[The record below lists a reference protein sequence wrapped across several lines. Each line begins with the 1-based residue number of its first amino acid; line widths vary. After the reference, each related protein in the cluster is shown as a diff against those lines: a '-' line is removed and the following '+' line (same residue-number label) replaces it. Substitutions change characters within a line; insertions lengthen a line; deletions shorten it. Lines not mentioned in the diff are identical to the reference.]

1 MSFIS
6 SEYNNMA
13 TPTTIH
19 QNGMVVATGLGPQHT
34 GNQQNLQG
42 GLSNHAVKLTMART
56 AQQAQ
61 HAKGAGVSIRGGG
74 AISIPSVAEGGTI
87 PGVSF
92 GANHKALVDGLNQQ
106 RADGTYDKQM
116 GQQPYKVG
124 GRKRRRKTKK
134 HGSRKSRSYMGSS
147 RKLTRRIRRKR
158 RVHK

>member
-1 MSFIS
+1 
-6 SEYNNMA
+6 MA
-13 TPTTIH
+13 TPTTTH
-19 QNGMVVATGLGPQHT
+19 GNGMVVATGLGPQHT

-42 GLSNHAVKLTMART
+42 GLSNHAVQMTMSRT

-74 AISIPSVAEGGTI
+74 LSIPSVAEGGTI

-134 HGSRKSRSYMGSS
+134 HGSRKSRSHMGSS
-147 RKLTRRIRRKR
+147 RKFTRRIRRKR
-158 RVHK
+158 RVLK